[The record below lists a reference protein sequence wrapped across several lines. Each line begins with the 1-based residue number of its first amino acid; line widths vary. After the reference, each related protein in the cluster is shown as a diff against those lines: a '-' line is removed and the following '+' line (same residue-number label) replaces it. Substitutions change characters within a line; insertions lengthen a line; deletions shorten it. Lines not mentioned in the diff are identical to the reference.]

1 MKPIKFL
8 YQEKKKS
15 KQTIKATGS
24 ILSVA
29 VLIISEF
36 VSEISRIK
44 WK

>member
-1 MKPIKFL
+1 MKLIKFL
-8 YQEKKKS
+8 TQEKQNSKK
-15 KQTIKATGS
+15 TIKATGS

-36 VSEISRIK
+36 VSEMSRIK

>member
-1 MKPIKFL
+1 MKLFKFL
-8 YQEKKKS
+8 KQEKQKS

-36 VSEISRIK
+36 VSEMSRIK